1 MQGKQLS
8 AAHQTPSPAVR
19 LANDGHLSCPC
30 VHLADT
36 HGSISCLELY
46 QENVAVSRPTQPSD
60 HGSDKFELCWYNSC
74 VGDYD
79 LCNVSA
85 GGHCICHRHSSC
97 PGRLLGLPQP
107 ALSPVAGGG
116 HRWLLL
122 VRPPDADWAVWG
134 RSGQPLGCGRLPR
147 LPGLDLLPRS
157 VFFPAPF
164 DCPYGSNFLYQQYHS
179 YEQLWDPSLLSDL
192 MWL

>member
-60 HGSDKFELCWYNSC
+60 HGSDKFEVCWYNSC
-74 VGDYD
+74 AGDYD

-107 ALSPVAGGG
+107 ALSPVAGSATVG
-116 HRWLLL
+116 
-122 VRPPDADWAVWG
+122 
-134 RSGQPLGCGRLPR
+134 
-147 LPGLDLLPRS
+147 
-157 VFFPAPF
+157 F
-164 DCPYGSNFLYQQYHS
+164 FLYGPQMLIGLCGAEVVSPSAVGASQGFLGWISYLGQYSFQHH
-179 YEQLWDPSLLSDL
+179 LIAHMD
-192 MWL
+192 